1 MRGVL
6 AALLLGLLVVPARAG
21 AAEADADA
29 GGEAAAREETG
40 AGETAAELPGERL
53 PAPRLSDRPFRPVAP
68 ARSRPRAER
77 SCCDREH

>member
-6 AALLLGLLVVPARAG
+6 AALLLVLLVAPARAG
-21 AAEADADA
+21 AAEADA

-53 PAPRLSDRPFRPVAP
+53 PPPRLSDRPFRPLAP